1 MMMPQL
7 VGLAAFTI
15 AVVVPLGTARAV
27 LGAILALLVKGREQ
41 QR

>member
-1 MMMPQL
+1 MMPQL

-15 AVVVPLGTARAV
+15 AVVLPLGTARAV
-27 LGAILALLVKGREQ
+27 LGAIVALLVKDRER